1 MKAMRSLGLS
11 IVSIS
16 VLGLATAAQAG
27 WEDVASPY
35 DVHRLARLDE
45 ARAKG
50 ADAAHS
56 GEVQRDRAAVQS
68 ALTGGTRP
76 LSRGEIVGNWR
87 CRTAKTGGILPAI
100 GYGWFH
106 CRVSDRDGHL
116 FFEKLNGTQR
126 VAGYLY
132 PHESGGFVLLG
143 GWSVKGE
150 PMHMYSGDGVSAGAQ
165 SSPDDA
171 VALVSGAGPGRV
183 RLEFPFPGQESVY
196 DVMELR
202 R

>member
-1 MKAMRSLGLS
+1 MKAIHGPGLS
-11 IVSIS
+11 IVS
-16 VLGLATAAQAG
+16 LALLVTAAAAQVT

-35 DVHRLARLDE
+35 DVHRLERLDE

-50 ADAAHS
+50 MDSAHMDAI
-56 GEVQRDRAAVQS
+56 ERDREAVQD
-68 ALTGGTRP
+68 AFRGGVHP
-76 LSRGEIVGNWR
+76 ISRGALVGNWH
-87 CRTAKTGGILPAI
+87 CRTAKTGGILPPI

-106 CRVSDRDGHL
+106 CRVTERGGRL
-116 FFEKLNGTQR
+116 FFQKLNGTQR
-126 VAGYLY
+126 LAGYLY
-132 PHESGGFVLLG
+132 AHRSGGYVLFG

-150 PMHMYSGDGVSAGAQ
+150 PMHMYSGNGASAGAQ

-171 VALVSGAGPGRV
+171 VALVSAAGSGRV